1 MKRVYLLIWLSVTLC
16 TLARGQGDVLVYSL
30 LNELKQVKDDS
41 VKLDLYIRLANAY
54 YPQEAEKAASRAKM
68 ALMLSQ
74 QKGDV
79 KSTFRCYD
87 ILMRIGYNIK
97 LDLPA
102 AVQYLELAMA
112 LDSSQLTVND
122 HALLLG
128 HQGNIFLA
136 LNDFEKAQDAFYKQ
150 LKIYERQGNK
160 AGLAT
165 VHFDLGKLNVAFND
179 FNQAIDYFKMALKE
193 YDDLRNTEGKI
204 KTLDAIGK
212 SYGQLHEYRKNL
224 EFCTDALFLSES
236 LNDPIL
242 LGTIHLNV
250 GFALARLS
258 QREEAY
264 QHFEEAYDL
273 GDRTGNNQL
282 FSAAANE
289 LGNIYL
295 DREDTKTA
303 AAYFEEAMDA
313 AKKTGNKALIK
324 DIYTS
329 LHQFYFIKGKPELAY
344 KYLLRLYDLQDTLN
358 KEEKM
363 RRFTNDRIKY
373 ESEKKEAE
381 NKKLT
386 AQSLQNQLII
396 QRQRLQNYALLA
408 GIAAMIALSF
418 TLYKAF
424 KRKKDYNDIL
434 EQEVLRRTQQLN
446 ISNNNLKS
454 FNFQLEQT
462 NKELERFAYI
472 ASHDLKAP
480 LRNIISFTNLI
491 ERKLANSEDTD
502 LREYLRFVVENARQ
516 MNTLIKDV
524 LEFSQ
529 LDSNE
534 GYHYELTDL
543 NESVY
548 MAIKNLQENIA
559 EKKAVIS
566 VEELPQMNT
575 SPMHIVQLLQN
586 LIGNGLKYNESETP
600 EIHITC
606 VRERGQ
612 YKFSVQDNGIGIS
625 KEFHEQIFEMFRR
638 LHPPSRYKGTG
649 IGLAI
654 CHKIIQ
660 RLGGKIW
667 LESEPGKGSV
677 FYFTIPAVPVP
688 SKTAE
693 ETMVV

>member
-1 MKRVYLLIWLSVTLC
+1 MKRFYLLIWLSVTLC
-16 TLARGQGDVLVYSL
+16 ALARGQGDALVYSL

-54 YPQEAEKAASRAKM
+54 YPQEAEKAASRARM

-74 QKGDV
+74 QHEDV
-79 KSTFRCYD
+79 KSIFRCYD
-87 ILMRIGYNIK
+87 ILMRVNYNIK
-97 LDLPA
+97 LDLPV
-102 AVQYLELAMA
+102 AVHYLELAMA
-112 LDSSQLTVND
+112 LDSSQLSIND

-150 LKIYERQGNK
+150 LQIYERLGNK

-193 YDDLRNTEGKI
+193 YDDLRNTQGKI

-212 SYGQLHEYRKNL
+212 SYGQLREYRKNL
-224 EFCTDALFLSES
+224 EYCTDALFLSES
-236 LNDPIL
+236 LNDPVL

-258 QREEAY
+258 QREEAF
-264 QHFEEAYDL
+264 QHFEQAYDL

-282 FSAAANE
+282 FAAAANE
-289 LGNIYL
+289 LGTIFL
-295 DREDTKTA
+295 KQEDTKTA

-329 LHQFYFIKGKPELAY
+329 LHQFYFIKGKSELAY
-344 KYLLRLYDLQDTLN
+344 NYLLRLYDLQDTLN
-358 KEEKM
+358 QEEKM
-363 RRFTNDRIKY
+363 RRFANDRIKY

-386 AQSLQNQLII
+386 AQSLQNQLTI

-424 KRKKDYNDIL
+424 KRKKEYNDIL

-446 ISNNNLKS
+446 LSNDNLKN
-454 FNFQLEQT
+454 FNYQLEQT

-491 ERKLANSEDTD
+491 ERKLANSEDND

-559 EKKAVIS
+559 EKKAVVS

-600 EIHITC
+600 EIHISC

-612 YKFSVQDNGIGIS
+612 YKFSVRDNGIGIS
-625 KEFHEQIFEMFRR
+625 KEFHDQIFEMFRR
-638 LHPPSRYKGTG
+638 LHAPSRYKGTG

-654 CHKIIQ
+654 CHKIVQ

-667 LESEPGKGSV
+667 LESEPGKGAV

-688 SKTAE
+688 ARSTA
-693 ETMVV
+693 ETMVA